1 MAPEENFAKTLQQRI
16 VVYSAVGMLAVGGI
30 AALAGILPLATQLRR
45 AQEKNLQVDLR
56 RQTRAVENYVARA
69 RSSPILRLNRGKLR
83 ESLEA
88 HAQGRLSTE
97 NVKAAA
103 ELWLK

>member
-1 MAPEENFAKTLQQRI
+1 MAEQNLAKKLQQRI
-16 VVYSAVGMLAVGGI
+16 VVYSALGMLAVGVI

-69 RSSPILRLNRGKLR
+69 RNSPILRLNRGKLR

-88 HAQGRLSTE
+88 HAEGRLNDE
-97 NVKAAA
+97 GVK
-103 ELWLK
+103 